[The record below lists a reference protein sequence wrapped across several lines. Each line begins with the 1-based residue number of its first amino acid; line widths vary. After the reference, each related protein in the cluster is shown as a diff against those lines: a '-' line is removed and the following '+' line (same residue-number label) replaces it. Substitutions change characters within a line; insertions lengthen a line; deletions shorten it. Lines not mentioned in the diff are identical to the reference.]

1 MTMASHAYDHVL
13 GSMVVKHVD
22 GQLVDVIHGEIY
34 PACVNFRDGRVVRIE
49 RKISAPQRYILP
61 GLIDAHM
68 HIESS
73 MLTPY
78 RFAEKAVVH
87 GTTAVVANPHEI
99 ANVMGMEGIRYM
111 VDDGKSTPLRFF
123 YSAPSS
129 VPSTSLE
136 TSGAV
141 IGWKEIRE
149 LLATKEFVSLGEV
162 MDVPGVLNE
171 DPSIMSKIE
180 VAVQAG
186 KPIDGHAPGLS
197 GYDLDRYIMAGISTD
212 HECTTAWEAEEKSR
226 KGMTIMVREGS
237 AAMNLMDLM
246 PFAAKHK
253 HMLVTDDLSA
263 LDLVDGHMDSLLRKA
278 VAGGMD
284 PIHAIRAVTL
294 WPAQHYHLPG
304 GSIVV
309 DGAADLVVVDDLTTF
324 NVLET
329 WIGGELVAKD
339 GRPLFVGNPTT
350 VPPGIAPIE
359 VLAKDLRVTSGRPVA
374 KVRVIKVLPDEIS
387 SLAATA
393 ELDVDDG
400 EVLADP
406 SQDILL
412 IAVVNRYRPAPPA
425 VAFVSGFGLQ
435 RGAMASSV
443 SHDSHNLI
451 GVGTDPALLALALNS
466 VAAQG
471 GGYYVTDT
479 VNSARLE
486 LPVAGLMT
494 ALPWDEVAR
503 KGSEVNALLRDMGCP
518 LPAPFMTLSFQSL
531 LTVPELKVSD
541 RGLFDTVRRVPLS
554 PVIGEKEPELMV
566 DVSP

>member
-1 MTMASHAYDHVL
+1 MASHAYDHVL
-13 GSMVVKHVD
+13 GSMVVKHID
-22 GQLVDVIHGEIY
+22 GQLVDVINGEIY
-34 PACVNFRDGRVVRIE
+34 PACVNFREGRVVRIE
-49 RKISAPQRYILP
+49 RKIAAPQRYILP
-61 GLIDAHM
+61 GLIDAHV

-111 VDDGKSTPLRFF
+111 VNDGKNAPLRFF

-129 VPSTSLE
+129 VPSTAIE

-141 IGWKEIRE
+141 IGWKEI
-149 LLATKEFVSLGEV
+149 KEMLSTDDFVSLGEV
-162 MDVPGVLNE
+162 MNVPAVLSE
-171 DPSIMSKIE
+171 DPAIMSKIE

-186 KPIDGHAPGLS
+186 KPVDGHAPGLT

-212 HECTTAWEAEEKSR
+212 HECTTVREAEEKSR
-226 KGMTIMVREGS
+226 KGMIVMVREGS
-237 AAMNLMDLM
+237 AAKNLDGLM
-246 PFAAKHK
+246 PFATKHK
-253 HMLVTDDLSA
+253 HLLVTDDLSA
-263 LDLVDGHMDSLLRKA
+263 LDMADGHVDALLRKA

-294 WPAQHYHLPG
+294 WPAQLYHLPG
-304 GSIVV
+304 GSVV
-309 DGAADLVVVDDLTTF
+309 VNGAADLVVVDDLTTF
-324 NVLET
+324 KVLET

-339 GRPLFVGNPTT
+339 GYPMFAGAPTS
-350 VPPGIAPIE
+350 VPPGIASPE
-359 VLAKDLRVTSGRPVA
+359 VLAKDLRVSSRKPVA
-374 KVRVIKVLPDEIS
+374 KVRVIKVLPDEVG

-400 EVLADP
+400 VVLADP
-406 SQDILL
+406 SRDVLL

-425 VAFVSGFGLQ
+425 VAFVSGFRLE

-451 GVGTDPALLALALNS
+451 GVGTDPALLALALNA

-471 GGYYVTDT
+471 GGYYATNA
-479 VNSARLE
+479 VNSVRLE

-494 ALPWDEVAR
+494 ALPWNEVAR
-503 KGSEVNALLRDMGCP
+503 KEGEINAFLQDMGCP

-531 LTVPELKVSD
+531 LTVPELKLGD
-541 RGLFDTVRRVPLS
+541 RGLIDTVRGVPLS
-554 PVIGEKEPELMV
+554 PVVGEAEPELIV
-566 DVSP
+566 DASP